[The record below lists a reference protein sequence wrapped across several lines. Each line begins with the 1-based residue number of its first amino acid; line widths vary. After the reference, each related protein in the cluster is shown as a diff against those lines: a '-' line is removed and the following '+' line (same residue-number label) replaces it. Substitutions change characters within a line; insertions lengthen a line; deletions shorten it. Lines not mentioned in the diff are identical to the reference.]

1 MYNPSNLSPTVPKR
15 TYSMQRRVALE
26 GESRERIVRA
36 TVALHAQHGALGTTY
51 AMIAKRAQVAPQ
63 TVYNHFPKEDV
74 LLGACTGHVLDRA
87 PPLDVAMVRS
97 APSPAARLKL
107 LAHAVFARH
116 EFMAPWLRWREAAL
130 IPALGAIAAEGDDR
144 LHALIAATV
153 APDHEPTPDFVDA
166 AFVLLDYPAWQAL
179 TRSRSSP
186 EAARVAGE
194 CLVDLLPR
202 LTRPKPQPRRR
213 ES

>member
-1 MYNPSNLSPTVPKR
+1 MPKR

-26 GESRERIVRA
+26 AETRERIVRA
-36 TVALHAQHGALGTTY
+36 TVALHAQHGALATTY

-63 TVYNHFPKEDV
+63 TVYNHFPKEDA

-87 PPLDVAMVRS
+87 PPLDVATIRS

-107 LAHAVFARH
+107 LAQAVFARH
-116 EFMAPWLRWREAAL
+116 NYMAPWLRWHEAAL
-130 IPALGAIAAEGDDR
+130 IPALGAIVAEGNEGLR
-144 LHALIAATV
+144 VLIAATV
-153 APDHEPTPDFVDA
+153 APDHEPTADFVDA

-186 EAARVAGE
+186 EAARVVGE

-202 LTRPKPQPRRR
+202 LNPPKPLRRR
-213 ES
+213 KQS

>member
-1 MYNPSNLSPTVPKR
+1 MPKR

-26 GESRERIVRA
+26 AETRERIVRA
-36 TVALHAQHGALGTTY
+36 TVALHAQHSALATTY

-63 TVYNHFPKEDV
+63 TVYNHFPKEDA

-87 PPLDVAMVRS
+87 PPLDVATIRS

-107 LAHAVFARH
+107 LAQAVFARH
-116 EFMAPWLRWREAAL
+116 NYMAPWLRWHEAAL
-130 IPALGAIAAEGDDR
+130 IPALGAIVAEGNEGLR
-144 LHALIAATV
+144 VLIAATV
-153 APDHEPTPDFVDA
+153 APDHEPTADFVDA

-186 EAARVAGE
+186 EAARVVGE

-202 LTRPKPQPRRR
+202 LNPPKPLRRR
-213 ES
+213 KQS